1 MKYISILL
9 ILLLFLT
16 VRATEPIKASEGPGI
31 LDNVASAIR
40 NNDSRELARYFN
52 TTLEVSLFDKEG
64 TYSRVQAEM
73 IVKNFFIK
81 YPSSSFIIDRQG
93 SSAGGSQ
100 FLIGSYKTGNKVFRT
115 YVFLKPVS
123 GQLLIQ
129 QLQFE
134 DD

>member
-9 ILLLFLT
+9 ILLSFLT
-16 VRATEPIKASEGPGI
+16 TRATEKLKVENVEGI
-31 LDNVASAIR
+31 LENVASAIR

-52 TTLEVSLFDKEG
+52 STLEVSLFDKEG
-64 TYSRVQAEM
+64 TYSKVQAEM
-73 IVKNFFIK
+73 IIKNFFIK
-81 YPSSSFIIDRQG
+81 YPSTSFVVNQKG
-93 SSAGGSQ
+93 SSEGGSQ
-100 FLIGSYKTGNKVFRT
+100 FLIGSYKAGNKVFRT
-115 YVFLKPVS
+115 YVYLKPVS